1 MKLTLS
7 VTRLI
12 CALCVNLWF
21 LSKSGDARAGR
32 PRHDKGVQSAV
43 FTGIVQAVGQ
53 VLSLEKGVLRLTA
66 PAEWVEDDPLGLGE
80 SIAVNGCCL
89 TVVDIRRQEPE
100 AEVSGGAGKMAAPRR
115 IGMQFDLSPETLSRT
130 ALSDFER
137 GSKVNL
143 ERAMKPSDRFGGHI
157 VQGHVDATGI
167 IRSVSHELNTLI
179 AKIGVP
185 AEAASYLIDKGSIAV
200 DGVSLTVVRPQGDEF
215 EVWIIPHTV
224 QQTQIGGWEPGDR
237 VNLEYDVV
245 AKYVERLVTLGRG

>member
-1 MKLTLS
+1 M
-7 VTRLI
+7 
-12 CALCVNLWF
+12 
-21 LSKSGDARAGR
+21 
-32 PRHDKGVQSAV
+32 

-66 PAEWVEDDPLGLGE
+66 PGEWVEDDPLGLGE

-89 TVVDIRRQEPE
+89 TVVDIRVQD
-100 AEVSGGAGKMAAPRR
+100 AEGSGSAGKMAAPRR
-115 IGMQFDLSPETLSRT
+115 MGLQFDLSPETLSRT
-130 ALSDFER
+130 ALGDLER
-137 GSKVNL
+137 GSRVNL

-185 AEAASYLIDKGSIAV
+185 GEAASYLIDKGSIAV

-224 QQTQIGGWEPGDR
+224 QQTQIGGWEAGDR

-245 AKYVERLVTLGRG
+245 AKYVERLVTLGRA